1 VFAGLLLRGRGFG
14 PLIPRQSEVARADT
28 EWAVAVGELLRR
40 SGARA
45 VTLGVLATA
54 SERAVAART
63 GLPLKPRER
72 FWNALWIRAPELA
85 GALAEAESTLQT
97 SAGGEADL
105 LKAAQRLHDVAY
117 PVSPERTRLRPT
129 ASKEVK

>member
-1 VFAGLLLRGRGFG
+1 MWLLVAVFVGLFLRGRSFG
-14 PLIPRQSEVARADT
+14 PLMPRQVEAARADA

-63 GLPLKPRER
+63 GLPWKPRER

-85 GALAEAESTLQT
+85 SALAEASGYLAANATLTEANNRSPCNTNPRES
-97 SAGGEADL
+97 
-105 LKAAQRLHDVAY
+105 
-117 PVSPERTRLRPT
+117 
-129 ASKEVK
+129 